1 MRLHIN
7 VDHVATVRQARRT
20 DEPDPVRAAVLCELG
35 GADGITVHLRE
46 DRRHIQDRDV
56 RLLIETVR
64 TGVNLE
70 LAAESDVLRL
80 ALEFRP
86 MAATLVPERREEV
99 TTEGGLALSGAE
111 QREKVRRA
119 VEALRG
125 AGIRTSLFVDPT
137 PESIRIAAD
146 LGADAIELHTGE
158 YAEAWARRHG
168 GPAAREAIDEEL
180 QRLGRAAALGRSLG
194 LDVHAGHGLTY
205 ENVGPVAA
213 IEEVEEL
220 NIGHSVV
227 SRAVLVGMERAVR
240 EMKELVL
247 RARGGAGR
255 AGEA

>member
-99 TTEGGLALSGAE
+99 TTEGGLALSSVE

-240 EMKELVL
+240 EMKELVPD
-247 RARGGAGR
+247 RKSVV
-255 AGEA
+255 